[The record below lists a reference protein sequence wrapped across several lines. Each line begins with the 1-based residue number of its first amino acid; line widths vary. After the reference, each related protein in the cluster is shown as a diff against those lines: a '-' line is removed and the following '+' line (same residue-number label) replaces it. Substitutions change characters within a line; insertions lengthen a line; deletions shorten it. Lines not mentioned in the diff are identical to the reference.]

1 MPGPGGHQARQIY
14 AIDDSGSLTVQENP
28 DARLSDDF
36 IAQRRAEYLA
46 RQNRFARA
54 EGSPGC
60 VCRFDAWYATRRD
73 SQLFAAIRA
82 RDRDR
87 VGELLQS
94 GADANAMEL
103 VPWWFIL
110 PFFTF
115 PGPFLWP
122 FLVCC
127 TIPGGAMHS
136 RAALHVAM
144 EDGDAAAVQQLLDA
158 GANPRKA
165 ALFWNCCNCFCF
177 SARSKRYQDILFQH
191 RPQPW
196 DGPEQLQA
204 IRQLIMDR

>member
-1 MPGPGGHQARQIY
+1 MHVEIENAARNAASAKAPQ
-14 AIDDSGSLTVQENP
+14 V
-28 DARLSDDF
+28 
-36 IAQRRAEYLA
+36 AQSSAVRGFL
-46 RQNRFARA
+46 
-54 EGSPGC
+54 GC
-60 VCRFDAWYATRRD
+60 VDVSSDLRFFFAA
-73 SQLFAAIRA
+73 SFAKAAALFAAIRA

-165 ALFWNCCNCFCF
+165 ALFWNCCNCCCF
-177 SARSKRYQDILFQH
+177 SARSERYQDILFQH

-196 DGPEQLQA
+196 DDPEQLQA